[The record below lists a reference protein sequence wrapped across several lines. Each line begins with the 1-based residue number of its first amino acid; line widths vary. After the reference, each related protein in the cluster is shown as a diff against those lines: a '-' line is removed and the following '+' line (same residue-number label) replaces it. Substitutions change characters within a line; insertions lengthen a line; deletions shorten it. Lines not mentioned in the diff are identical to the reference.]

1 MPSRNPRRRL
11 KPVDASC
18 GPAMCAIRVWPS
30 RARWVTAIRAPC
42 SLSTETEGKL

>member
-1 MPSRNPRRRL
+1 
-11 KPVDASC
+11 VEASW

-30 RARWVTAIRAPC
+30 LARWVTAIRAPC